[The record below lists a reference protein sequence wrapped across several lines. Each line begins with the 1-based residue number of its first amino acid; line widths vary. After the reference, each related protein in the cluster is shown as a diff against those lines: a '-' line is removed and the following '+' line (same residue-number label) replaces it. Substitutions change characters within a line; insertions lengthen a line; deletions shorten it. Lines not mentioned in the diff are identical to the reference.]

1 MTEEKKANHRAPV
14 VLLAASMF
22 RPHPDPDTTNLELID
37 VENYQVVVRKDQFKV
52 GDLAVYIQP
61 DSVVPQT
68 EAFRFIWNDHIGLDG
83 TVPEKRR
90 RITVRKFRGQW
101 SEGLLLPLSDFG
113 TQDDNYF
120 YPYGGG
126 WDNSVNPPVRR
137 VTFPSFNKS
146 VVLVP
151 GYDVSEL
158 LGITHYDP
166 DADKQSTKG
175 ETANAPKVKKRRY
188 PRTLRGWFNF
198 IWRRITFH
206 PNRRDDLT
214 QDVSFHLPVYDV
226 EGYKNYKDALQ
237 EGETVVM
244 TEKIHGSNAR
254 FICLDGVI
262 YVGSRNQWKAP
273 GTGTVWHKAL
283 EQNPWIEE
291 WLKKFPGHALYGE
304 VTPTQAK
311 FNYGC
316 KPGDVKFFVFDIFT
330 PENKWV
336 DFNDFTEYDFR
347 PSDTRRVP
355 FLYFG
360 PFSKEILED
369 KATGNS
375 LVPGARH
382 IREGVVAK
390 PIVGRHA
397 KGLGRVQLKL
407 VSNKFLEV
415 DGKV

>member
-1 MTEEKKANHRAPV
+1 MTEEVKKANHRAPV
-14 VLLAASMF
+14 VLIAASMF
-22 RPHPDPDTTNLELID
+22 RPHPDPETTNLVLLD
-37 VENYQVVVRKDQFKV
+37 VEGYQVVSRKDSFKP

-68 EAFRFIWNDHIGLDG
+68 EPFKFLWETYVGLDG
-83 TVPEKRR
+83 KVPEKRR

-101 SEGLLLPLSDFG
+101 SEGLLLPA
-113 TQDDNYF
+113 TYF
-120 YPYGGG
+120 PGLIGSQA
-126 WDNSVNPPVRR
+126 D
-137 VTFPSFNKS
+137 VTG
-146 VVLVP
+146 V
-151 GYDVSEL
+151 DVSGQI
-158 LGITHYDP
+158 GITHYDP

-226 EGYKNYKDALQ
+226 EGYKNYKDAIQ
-237 EGETVVM
+237 IGETVVM

-291 WLKKFPGHALYGE
+291 WLRKYEGYALYGE
-304 VTPTQAK
+304 VTPTQDK
-311 FNYGC
+311 FKYGC
-316 KPGDVKFFVFDIFT
+316 KPGKVKFFVFDIFT

-336 DFNDFTEYDFR
+336 DFDHFTEYDFR
-347 PSDTRRVP
+347 PADPRRVP
-355 FLYFG
+355 FLYLG

-375 LVPGARH
+375 LVPGAGH

-390 PIVGRHA
+390 PIVERHA

-407 VSNKFLEV
+407 VSNDFLAK
-415 DGKV
+415 DSK

>member
-1 MTEEKKANHRAPV
+1 VTEIKKANHRAPV
-14 VLLAASMF
+14 VLITEGMF
-22 RPHPDPDTTNLELID
+22 RAHPDPETTNLVLID
-37 VENYQVVVRKDQFKV
+37 VEGYQVVSRKDSFKA

-68 EAFRFIWNDHIGLDG
+68 DPFKFIWETYVGLDG
-83 TVPEKRR
+83 KVPEKRR

-101 SEGLLLPLSDFG
+101 SEGLLLPVTDFWTIDHIDEHG
-113 TQDDNYF
+113 QPRIFD
-120 YPYGGG
+120 GGG
-126 WDNSVNPPVRR
+126 HWA
-137 VTFPSFNKS
+137 
-146 VVLVP
+146 LLP
-151 GYDVSEL
+151 GYDASFS

-166 DADKQSTKG
+166 DADKESTKG
-175 ETANAPKVKKRRY
+175 EAANAPKVKKRRY
-188 PRTLRGWFNF
+188 PRTIRGWFNF

-254 FICLDGVI
+254 FICLEGVI

-283 EQNPWIEE
+283 EQNPWIEA
-291 WLKKFPGHALYGE
+291 WLRKYEGYALYGE
-304 VTPTQAK
+304 VTPTQDK
-311 FNYGC
+311 FKYGC
-316 KPGDVKFFVFDIFT
+316 KPGEVKFFVFDIFT

-336 DFNDFTEYDFR
+336 DFDHFTEYDFR
-347 PSDTRRVP
+347 PADPRRVP
-355 FLYFG
+355 FLYLG
-360 PFSKEILED
+360 PFSKEILEE

-375 LVPGARH
+375 LVPGAGH

-397 KGLGRVQLKL
+397 KGLGRAQLKL
-407 VSNKFLEV
+407 VSNAFLEK
-415 DGKV
+415 DSK